1 MSGDQ
6 LQFIDYRKPKLE
18 AGDYEFST
26 RHRYYSPHST
36 SENEGASDTATLNVR
51 VTGERVRIDDNQI
64 FGCYPPPGESGDF
77 ADTLPHISF
86 TKGTLPWI
94 RSAYNVDDEVSQGEV
109 EIYEPWLYVMV
120 LSENDFQAGRAR
132 DFEPCALHELKQ
144 GAYFPTAQF
153 NSLQND
159 KTLTGGQKTVSSV
172 VIKKHLFNDLL
183 LNNKASH
190 DDKDQLEHLAHIRR
204 RWQELGQPVSKN
216 ASFIATLNTLA
227 ASENQ
232 DNLHGSLS
240 AFNVPATAKKFSVVS
255 ADKTWLIQDS
265 VNGDRLLDV
274 VSDDGTTVGIQ
285 QMTLTRELS
294 VLVANR
300 FGQNA
305 ASPTSSGRNIAMVV
319 SLEQYLTE
327 DSLNAIDGLSDN
339 ADMRFIVLTSWEFDC
354 QPVTINFEQR
364 SKKLNANA
372 LKYADGEIASLNGKG
387 DLGTKLQAGMVPLPH
402 TFRNNDRGLSW
413 YRGPLVPTVQSKAQW
428 ESVQLSA
435 QALGEE
441 GNTLVATD
449 ADKLLRY
456 HPSDGMFDISY
467 AAAYE
472 LGRTLSLKNAEYLKN
487 LRQYKRAKARYIKL
501 KQSDAQRNTKVRDLG
516 IEIKEL
522 PYAQLNPSVVDAQR
536 QEVENWLMKLAHLS
550 EIPLWYLVPDNR
562 LLPERCLRTFNV
574 DPVWLQALW
583 LGALSLDGRPQ
594 VTHELFAEL
603 WTERQ
608 AEIPRAGAFLRSDIV
623 WAYPELVVDFRNIDE
638 LAVDIADD
646 QTVDLRQLALNH
658 FTSVQANIDLKEV
671 KEDFED
677 AFTDLIEMHP
687 PIDITDVHSLDKDLS
702 LYLTKSRFDY
712 VSLALPPES
721 LHYGADFNKDAKR
734 YRKDIKFRGNTIAT
748 IGLAMANTE
757 LGIVDIPAMV
767 SGIKSALSTH
777 ISSEIASESDADR
790 KSQLQRYYNNLSQ
803 FKSARI
809 GRFMLEGEPKVEFT
823 VGLEGVSSS

>member
-26 RHRYYSPHST
+26 QHRY
-36 SENEGASDTATLNVR
+36 NGEGSGDTATLNVR
-51 VTGERVRIDDNQI
+51 VTGERVRIDDSQI
-64 FGCYPPPGESGDF
+64 FGRYPPPGESGDF
-77 ADTLPHISF
+77 ADTLPHISL

-94 RSAYNVDDEVSQGEV
+94 RSAYNVDDETRRGEV

-120 LSENDFQAGRAR
+120 LNDNDFQAGRAR
-132 DFEPCALHELKQ
+132 DFEPCALQELNH
-144 GAYFPTAQF
+144 GAYFPAGQLSSL
-153 NSLQND
+153 NSD
-159 KTLTGGQKTVSSV
+159 TTLTGGQKTVSSV
-172 VIKKHLFNDLL
+172 VVKKHLFNDLL

-190 DDKDQLEHLAHIRR
+190 DDKDQLEQLAHIRR
-204 RWQELGQPVSKN
+204 RWQELGAPVSKN
-216 ASFIATLNTLA
+216 ASFITDLNNLA
-227 ASENQ
+227 ASANQ
-232 DNLHGSLS
+232 DNLLTTLS
-240 AFNVPATAKKFSVVS
+240 GFGIPATAKRFSVVS

-265 VNGDRLLDV
+265 VNGDCLLDV

-285 QMTLTRELS
+285 LMTLKRELS

-305 ASPTSSGRNIAMVV
+305 ASATSTGRNIAMVV

-327 DSLNAIDGLSDN
+327 DSLNDIDALSDD

-354 QPVTINFEQR
+354 KPAAINFEQR

-372 LKYADGEIASLNGKG
+372 LKYGDHDINLVEDKG
-387 DLGTKLQAGMVPLPH
+387 DFGAKLQAGMVPLPH
-402 TFRNNDRGLSW
+402 TLRNNDRGLSW
-413 YRGPLVPTVQSKAQW
+413 YRGPLVPTVQEQAHW
-428 ESVQLSA
+428 DNVQLSA

-441 GNTLVATD
+441 DSTLVATD

-456 HPSDGMFDISY
+456 HPGEGMFDISY

-472 LGRTLSLKNAEYLKN
+472 LGRVLSLRQPEYLKN
-487 LRQYKRAKARYIKL
+487 LRQYKKAKSRYIKL
-501 KQSDAQRNTKVRDLG
+501 AESDAQRMAQVQDLG
-516 IEIKEL
+516 IHIEEL
-522 PYAQLNPSVVDAQR
+522 PYAQLNASVMNSQLQV
-536 QEVENWLMKLAHLS
+536 VENWLMKLAHLS
-550 EIPLWYLVPDNR
+550 EIPSWYLVPDNR
-562 LLPERCLRTFNV
+562 LLPPRSIRTFNL
-574 DPVWLQALW
+574 DPIWIQALW

-594 VTHELFAEL
+594 VTHALFHDC
-603 WTERQ
+603 WVKHQ
-608 AEIPRAGAFLRSDIV
+608 ADIPRAGAFLRSDIV

-658 FTSVQANIDLKEV
+658 FTSVKANIDLKEM
-671 KEDFED
+671 KDDFED

-687 PIDITDVHSLDKDLS
+687 PIDITDLHSLDNDLS

-721 LHYGADFNKDAKR
+721 LHYGADFDKAANR
-734 YRKDIKFRGNTIAT
+734 YRKAIKFRGNTIKQ
-748 IGLAMANTE
+748 IDLAMANTE
-757 LGIVDIPAMV
+757 LAILDIPSMV
-767 SGIKSALSTH
+767 SGIQSALSAH
-777 ISSEIASESDADR
+777 ISSEIASETDADS
-790 KSQLQRYYNNLSQ
+790 KSQLQRYYNNLNQ

-823 VGLEGVSSS
+823 VGLEGVQSS